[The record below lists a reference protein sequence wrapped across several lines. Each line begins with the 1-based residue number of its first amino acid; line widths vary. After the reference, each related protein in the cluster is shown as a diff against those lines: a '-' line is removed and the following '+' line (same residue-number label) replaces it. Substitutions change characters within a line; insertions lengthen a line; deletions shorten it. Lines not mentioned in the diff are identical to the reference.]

1 VRNIAAHHAER
12 NRCALALAASRPRL
26 DAPRAVC
33 NLDNVSVTYL
43 SIMPR
48 PSASADPFLAVA
60 DPTRRAI
67 LDRLRAGDAPV
78 AQLAEGFAMTRPA
91 ISRHLRVLR
100 EARLVRERRGGDDG
114 RQRIYQLTAAP
125 LREVARWAE
134 SYETF
139 WQESLARLKRHVEQ
153 SSGSGRGGTHA

>member
-1 VRNIAAHHAER
+1 
-12 NRCALALAASRPRL
+12 
-26 DAPRAVC
+26 
-33 NLDNVSVTYL
+33 
-43 SIMPR
+43 MPR

-67 LDRLRAGDAPV
+67 LDRLRDGDAPV

-114 RQRIYQLTAAP
+114 RQRIYQLTAGP
-125 LREVARWAE
+125 MREVAQWAE
-134 SYETF
+134 RYEVF
-139 WQESLARLKRHVEQ
+139 WQDSLARLKRHVEQ
-153 SSGSGRGGTHA
+153 GVR